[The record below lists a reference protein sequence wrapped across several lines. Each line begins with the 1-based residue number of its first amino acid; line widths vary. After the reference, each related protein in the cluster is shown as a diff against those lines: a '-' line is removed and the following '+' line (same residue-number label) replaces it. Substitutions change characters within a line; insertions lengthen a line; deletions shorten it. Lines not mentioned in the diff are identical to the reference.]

1 MESVV
6 PTRCGTKHVRLKERQ
21 MADETN
27 NELTPEHMAARIAE
41 LEARALRKAVH

>member
-1 MESVV
+1 
-6 PTRCGTKHVRLKERQ
+6 